1 MKNLVIALCLS
12 LVVACGSDAPSTPA
26 QFEDVSLSLSTTGE
40 LASSETIE
48 VGPPFVKRTWQYK
61 ISFIIPEGT
70 WVKKGDLIV
79 GFDAQQQHERLRTSK
94 NKLAT
99 EKKKLQSKALD
110 NEQNVE
116 QLKLDIAET
125 QMKLKKAQR
134 KSTQDGDYSRALDIK
149 KLKIDLAVATKEMA
163 LIDYRQSNKQQQI
176 ELEHQINQ
184 AEVER
189 LTAEVKERKNAI
201 SAMKVKAPKDGIV
214 VYIPGNEQKK
224 PANGD
229 SVFMADKLIE
239 LPNLNKMIVK
249 TTIAENDVSRISIG
263 QKVAIELDAI
273 QDKTFWG
280 KVSALGQVV
289 RVKSRQEPSKV
300 YDATITID
308 NPDVEL
314 MRPGMAARLKIQEQ
328 QLTDVVS
335 VPLKSIHYDEQQA
348 KVYVK
353 STFGKSAI
361 AVTVLGQS
369 AGSAYIKGD
378 LSNGDQILR

>member
-1 MKNLVIALCLS
+1 MKKFVIALLLGV
-12 LVVACGSDAPSTPA
+12 LVGCGSDAPSITA
-26 QFEDVSLSLSTTGE
+26 QIEDVNLSLATTGE

-48 VGPPFVKRTWQYK
+48 VGPPFVRRTWQYK

-70 WVKKGDLIV
+70 WVKKGDVIV

-99 EKKKLQSKALD
+99 EKKKLQSQALD

-116 QLKLDIAET
+116 KLKLDIAET
-125 QMKLKKAQR
+125 KMKLLKAER

-149 KLKIDLAVATKEMA
+149 KLKIDLAIATKEMA
-163 LIDYRQSNKQQQI
+163 LITYRQGNKKQQVA
-176 ELEHQINQ
+176 LDNQINQ

-189 LTAEVKERKNAI
+189 LTAEVNERKKAI
-201 SAMKVKAPKDGIV
+201 SDMKVKAPKDGIV
-214 VYIPGNEQKK
+214 VYLPGNEQKK
-224 PANGD
+224 PATGD
-229 SVFMADKLIE
+229 NVFMAQKLIE
-239 LPNLNKMIVK
+239 LPNLNKMIVR

-308 NPDVEL
+308 EPDVEL
-314 MRPGMAARLKIQEQ
+314 MRPGMAARLKIQERA
-328 QLTDVVS
+328 LTQVVS
-335 VPLKSIHYDEQQA
+335 VPLKSIHYDNQQA
-348 KVYVK
+348 QVFVK
-353 STFGKSAI
+353 SALGKSAI
-361 AVTVLGQS
+361 DVAVLGQS
-369 AGSAYIKGD
+369 AGNAYIKGD